1 MKSTFIDRQI
11 ERVAPRLFRK
21 RLAARIE
28 IDMMRAARMAYDGA
42 SAGRRTASWRAS
54 GTDANAEISRGGARL
69 RHVAHDMVRN
79 NPHAARAVQV
89 ISEGIVGAGI
99 TPNFAGVTGADLE
112 RLNDLKRRHLETTA
126 IDVAGRHDIYGL
138 QNLIAR
144 CLVESGEVL
153 IRRRWRPGSSRR
165 LPLPFQVEI
174 LEPDFLDFTKD
185 GETTGGNVILQ
196 GVEFDPTGRRVA
208 YHLFDRHPGGVWPVG
223 ANFQS
228 TRIPAYDVAHVFR
241 VDRPGQVRGVTWFA
255 PVILRMRDF
264 ADYADAQLVRQK
276 IAACFA
282 VFIKNSAGGG
292 LSPLQK
298 KDTSPAGNPIESVE
312 PGMIER
318 LRDGD
323 DVSFGVPPQVEGFS
337 DYAVTTMH
345 EIAVGLGIDY
355 ASLTGDN
362 RQSNFASSRM
372 GWLRFH
378 RSIESWQWATVIP
391 SGCDPIGTWFL
402 ETASVE
408 IGHHM
413 PDARVKWTPPR
424 REMFDPNKESAASRD
439 AILAGLSSRSTEVR
453 KLGFDPDELDT
464 EIAAD
469 NERADRLGL
478 RFSSDSRYANAA
490 PAQLEVR
497 DEQP

>member
-1 MKSTFIDRQI
+1 MKSNFIDRQI

-21 RLAARIE
+21 RLAARME
-28 IDMMRAARMAYDGA
+28 IDMMREARMAYEGA

-54 GTDANAEISRGGARL
+54 GTDANAEISRGAARL
-69 RHVAHDMVRN
+69 RHVVHDMVRN

-99 TPNFAGVTGADLE
+99 TPNFDGVSDAE
-112 RLNDLKRRHLETTA
+112 MSILNDLKRRHLETTA

-144 CLVESGEVL
+144 GLVESGEVL
-153 IRRRWRPGSSRR
+153 LRRRWRARR
-165 LPLPFQVEI
+165 SAGLPLPFQVEV
-174 LEPDFLDFTKD
+174 LEPDFLDLTKD
-185 GETTGGNVILQ
+185 GEVSGGNVIVQ
-196 GVEFDPTGRRVA
+196 GIEFDSTGRRVA

-223 ANFQS
+223 PRFQS
-228 TRIPAYDVAHVFR
+228 TRVPASDIAHIFR

-264 ADYADAQLVRQK
+264 ADFADAQLVRQK

-282 VFIKNSAGGG
+282 VFIKTQATGGF
-292 LSPLQK
+292 SPLQK
-298 KDTSPAGNPIESVE
+298 KDESPAGNPIEAVE

-337 DYAVTTMH
+337 DYAVTTWH

-355 ASLTGDN
+355 SSLTGDN
-362 RQSNFASSRM
+362 RQTNFASSRM

-378 RSIESWQWATVIP
+378 RSIESWQWGTLIP
-391 SGCDPIGTWFL
+391 SGCDPIGAWFL
-402 ETASVE
+402 EAASVE
-408 IGHHM
+408 IGHNM
-413 PDARVKWTPPR
+413 PKARVKWTPPR

-439 AILAGLSSRSTEVR
+439 AILAGLSSRTTEVR
-453 KLGFDPDELDT
+453 RLGFDPDELDD

-469 NERADRLGL
+469 NDRADRLGL
-478 RFSSDSRYANAA
+478 RFSSDSRYATA
-490 PAQLEVR
+490 PAAQIQVR
-497 DEQP
+497 SEEA